1 MLMTFPC
8 LLLSKLPSSYV
19 CPNQVGEMRK
29 DGKMPLYTGCKV
41 SKLEADLSLLELK
54 STHGLSNKSFGD
66 LLCLRS
72 GPTYIQKGIQLNTH
86 YFCKKKCIHI
96 VYTCMCIWK
105 KTKIKSIHDFSP
117 KQTSV
122 LLGLLSDD
130 PMVANGPTSPRTS
143 ECGMWQSVSHIS
155 QVPFSLLPALKKN
168 SRLPLLLFSASPPRH
183 SWLEVNFE
191 SSTIRQTA
199 RRAVAGRRWSA
210 WRMRAQGLDRRNA
223 LTGLRAEAAAQG
235 RRAACG

>member
-86 YFCKKKCIHI
+86 YFCKKKCMHI
-96 VYTCMCIWK
+96 VYTCM
-105 KTKIKSIHDFSP
+105 H
-117 KQTSV
+117 
-122 LLGLLSDD
+122 
-130 PMVANGPTSPRTS
+130 
-143 ECGMWQSVSHIS
+143 
-155 QVPFSLLPALKKN
+155 LKKK
-168 SRLPLLLFSASPPRH
+168 
-183 SWLEVNFE
+183 
-191 SSTIRQTA
+191 QK
-199 RRAVAGRRWSA
+199 
-210 WRMRAQGLDRRNA
+210 
-223 LTGLRAEAAAQG
+223 
-235 RRAACG
+235 